1 MQLCS
6 ICSYLLAM
14 WACVFAEIITVPEC
28 LAFLILGPP
37 CLAESKQVSAEKKQC
52 VGVST
57 SLLLA
62 PQLSI
67 GICSLIESLGEASFD
82 CHASYLSLLKCAL
95 EGLDV

>member
-1 MQLCS
+1 MSRISDFRSTLPRR
-6 ICSYLLAM
+6 
-14 WACVFAEIITVPEC
+14 E
-28 LAFLILGPP
+28 
-37 CLAESKQVSAEKKQC
+37 QVSAEKKQC

-57 SLLLA
+57 SLQLA

-95 EGLDV
+95 EGLMFSR

>member
-1 MQLCS
+1 MS
-6 ICSYLLAM
+6 RFSD
-14 WACVFAEIITVPEC
+14 FRSTVPRRE
-28 LAFLILGPP
+28 
-37 CLAESKQVSAEKKQC
+37 QVSAEKKQC

-82 CHASYLSLLKCAL
+82 CNASYLPLLNFTL
-95 EGLDV
+95 EELDV

>member
-1 MQLCS
+1 
-6 ICSYLLAM
+6 M
-14 WACVFAEIITVPEC
+14 WECVFAEIITATEC
-28 LAFLILGPP
+28 LAFLILGPL
-37 CLAESKQVSAEKKQC
+37 CLAESKLVLGRNSMR
-52 VGVST
+52 VST

-82 CHASYLSLLKCAL
+82 CNASYLSLLNCTL